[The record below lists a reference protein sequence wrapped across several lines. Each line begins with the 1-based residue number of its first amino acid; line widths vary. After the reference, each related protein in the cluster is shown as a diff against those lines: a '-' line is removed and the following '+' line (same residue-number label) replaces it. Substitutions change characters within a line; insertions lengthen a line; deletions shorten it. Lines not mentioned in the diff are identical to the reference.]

1 MEQSTKKKKKL
12 NKNQW
17 LHDLTKEQRNKHFI
31 YENYEQKPWTGG
43 KNAESLTEHK
53 LKRSS
58 HSPTFYLISLPQ
70 TLIEAEVLKEN

>member
-1 MEQSTKKKKKL
+1 MEQSTKKKKL

-17 LHDLTKEQRNKHFI
+17 LHGLTKEQRNKHFI

-53 LKRSS
+53 LKSQLTVL
-58 HSPTFYLISLPQ
+58 HSTLFLYLKHS
-70 TLIEAEVLKEN
+70 